1 MEAEAGEMVVLP
13 CITEPQLSIRM
24 VDWTKQKNTSDYTV
38 HAYRNKEHDLSEQLE
53 EYQSKTSLFDNEL
66 SSGNCSLKLSK
77 VEMSFGGTYT
87 CFVKTRNEKRY
98 TCVVKLTGG

>member
-13 CITEPQLSIRM
+13 CITEPQLHIRM
-24 VDWTKQKNTSDYTV
+24 VDWTKQNNTSYDTV
-38 HAYRNKEHDLSEQLE
+38 HAYRNNEDDLSEQLK
-53 EYQSKTSLFDNEL
+53 EYQNRTSLFHKEL

-77 VEMSFGGTYT
+77 VEMSYGGTYK
-87 CFVKTRNEKRY
+87 CIVRAGNKKT